1 MRSSFLFAI
10 LLCASVACHSQEHG
24 LKEGDIVF
32 QKSMSGQGKFIS
44 VATHS
49 PYTHCGMLFLVGGQ
63 WQVLEAVEPVKFTPL
78 KEWIAR
84 GMEGKYVVKRLKN
97 AQQVLTPDVLTKM
110 RQEGS
115 TMLKKH
121 YDLFFGWGDDK
132 LYCSELVWK
141 IYKHNT
147 NIELGNLQKLKQFDL
162 TNEGVKK
169 AMVERY
175 GNKIPYEENV
185 ISPAAIFDSPLL
197 IEVQTK

>member
-1 MRSSFLFAI
+1 MRSCYLFAM
-10 LLCASVACHSQEHG
+10 LLFVSVCGYSQVQG

-44 VATHS
+44 LATHS
-49 PYTHCGMLFLVGGQ
+49 PYTHCGMLFLINGQ

-97 AQQVLTPDVLTKM
+97 ASQILTPDVLTKM
-110 RQEGS
+110 RQEG
-115 TMLKKH
+115 TMMLKKH

-147 NIELGNLQKLKQFDL
+147 NIELGNLQKLRQFDL
-162 TNEGVKK
+162 TNEGVRK

-185 ISPAAIFDSPLL
+185 ISPAAIFNSTLL
-197 IEVQTK
+197 IEVIPK

>member
-1 MRSSFLFAI
+1 MRAFNLFVFLLFVSMT
-10 LLCASVACHSQEHG
+10 CYSQEQG

-49 PYTHCGMLFLVGGQ
+49 PYTHCGMLFLLDGQ

-78 KEWIAR
+78 KQWIAH
-84 GMEGKYVVKRLKN
+84 GMDGKYVVKRLQN
-97 AQQVLTPDVLTKM
+97 ATQILTSDVIAKM
-110 RQEGS
+110 KQEGN
-115 TMLKKH
+115 TMLNKH

-147 NIELGNLQKLKQFDL
+147 NLEVGDLQKLKQFDL
-162 TNEGVKK
+162 TDAGVQK
-169 AMVERY
+169 AMIERY

-185 ISPAAIFDSPLL
+185 ISPAAIFSSPLL
-197 IEVQTK
+197 VEVQPQ